1 MKELENESE
10 MIYEMGLSSYVFR
23 MMNLE
28 SMSPNI
34 PWSNQEDGNLIKNS
48 TVKVKR
54 KNLPKEA
61 TAILMN
67 WLKKNVDNPYPSEI
81 EKENLRLQTNLTIGQ
96 INNWFTN
103 ARSRKWK
110 QLKARKRRFGK
121 V

>member
-1 MKELENESE
+1 
-10 MIYEMGLSSYVFR
+10 MGLSTYVFR

-28 SMSPNI
+28 RMNQAT
-34 PWSNQEDGNLIKNS
+34 PWANQEDGNQIKS
-48 TVKVKR
+48 SPIKVKR

-61 TAILMN
+61 TSILMN